1 MKTSVHT
8 SALFARRVFSTLF
21 IMPVVVGLHFSG
33 TPTVS
38 AGGFSLL
45 HNFGTND
52 HGVQPL
58 AGLTVGEDGY
68 LYGTTAE
75 GGQGSRG
82 QLFKVRPDGTDYTA
96 LKNFDGRDGAYPEAE
111 LVWDAGWLYGVTSYG
126 GSNDLGT
133 IFKVRTNGQDFTVL
147 RDFNIPEG
155 HFPQA
160 GLLVNNGV
168 LYGTAYSG
176 GDDDYGTLYRLQVD
190 GTDFTV
196 LKRFDGTNGCRSL
209 GGLTRSGDWLYG
221 TTTDGGSNQC
231 GVVFSIQT
239 DGSGYSV
246 LHHFELGAGGFPRGD
261 LVLNGTNLF
270 GTTAGGGTNGTGVIY
285 RVNTDGTGFVVL
297 HDFGDGSQGSAPQ
310 AGVWLDGQTL
320 YGATFEGGNPG
331 YGVIFKLQ
339 ADGMGYEVL
348 KNLDDWWIDGGYPQG
363 VVLVG
368 GTNLCGALAEGGGNG
383 YGALFSVSTDGSDY
397 RRIYDCSGGDGN
409 LPVGKLL
416 LAEARLYGVT
426 EGGGVAGGGTI
437 FSLGTNGNDYRV
449 SKDFTNALEGY
460 QVASDLRLAGNTLF
474 GATSYGGEN
483 DAGVLFRVETD
494 GSGFVVLKYFG
505 GTNSMYPRGGLL
517 LKNDVLYGVTCG
529 AGTEIP
535 GALFKIGTN
544 GDGFAFVKQFDGEG
558 EVRPNEGLLMAGDF
572 LYGSTIWGGTYS
584 QGTIYRIHPD
594 GTGYEVL
601 KEFDGSDGS
610 GPQPGMALSGATL
623 YGVTGGGGQGYGTL
637 FKINLDGTGFAVL
650 HVFDWETASQPV
662 GDLILSGDKLYG
674 ATVTGGA
681 YGGGTVYCINTNGSS
696 FGILKNFDFSACN
709 PQGAL
714 LLYGETIYG
723 TVTGTGGNDSGAVF
737 ALRPGLPQIDRQPE
751 SGTVS
756 LGAWTQLSAAV
767 AGYPPATVQWYFNA
781 TNEIAGATNLILE
794 LPDVQLEQSGN
805 YTLVAANE
813 IGSVTSLVA
822 VLHVSIVPPNITMS
836 PADQAGHL
844 GATAQFS
851 VMASGSPPL
860 SYQWLKDGHPLA
872 DDEKFSGCQTN
883 VLAVA
888 NLFGGDQ
895 GGYAVIVSN
904 SVGSVTSRVAT
915 LRVNLVVADDF
926 DPGLSPASGVSSLVQ
941 ALVVQPD
948 GKILVGGSFVPP
960 GQSMRFGLVRLNSDG
975 SVDSTFTS
983 TPNAFVS
990 SVHLL
995 ADGKIL
1001 IGGGFVIARENQYR
1015 FNLARLNPDGS
1026 LDTNFNCSANDNVY
1040 TLAAQPNRKVVVGGR
1055 FSQVGGQN
1063 RACLARLNAD
1073 GSLDSTFNPG
1083 CTNAVLT
1090 MTVQSDGRILVGG
1103 SFWWLAGTNCYNLGR
1118 LEDNGTLDFSYQPML
1133 SANGIYEIA
1142 RQQDDKLLVA
1152 YGMEFLRL
1160 NHDGTRDTSF
1170 AAVIN
1175 NPVLSA
1181 TCQPDG
1187 KILIGGVFT
1196 SVGGEPHAYLARLNT
1211 NGAVDVSFGAGANN
1225 WVRCLARQPNG
1236 DIVVGGDFTLLDGQ
1250 PRTLVGRLIECQP
1263 PTLTTSLPDRT
1274 AEVGST
1280 VSFKVQTTG
1289 RPVPQCGWFWNG
1301 VPLANTNTVLTLTNL
1316 QTTQAGTYTVGLS
1329 NAAGRV
1335 SSAPIN
1341 LLVVPPVARRNVPG
1355 LSVAGDVGSL
1365 LYLESTAALGES
1377 VVWTPRDT
1385 ITIQAAPQWWFDL
1398 TEPLPGSRFYRTWQ
1412 IGNPTVAPRLQLNFV
1427 PALTLTGQIND
1438 EIRVEGI
1445 NASGPTGAWFQLAT
1459 VTLTNSPQLYFD
1471 VSAIGQP
1478 ARLYRLTL
1486 NP

>member
-1 MKTSVHT
+1 MKTSLPPPTLGIRTVLPT
-8 SALFARRVFSTLF
+8 RFILAL
-21 IMPVVVGLHFSG
+21 VVGLHLAGPSSG
-33 TPTVS
+33 S
-38 AGGFSLL
+38 AGVFSLL
-45 HNFGTND
+45 HNFGTNN

-111 LVWDAGWLYGVTSYG
+111 LVWDDGWLYGVTSYG

-133 IFKVRTNGQDFTVL
+133 IFKVRTNGENFTVL
-147 RDFNIPEG
+147 RDFNVPEG

-160 GLLVNNGV
+160 RLLVNNGV
-168 LYGTAYSG
+168 IYGTAYSG
-176 GDDDYGTLYRLQVD
+176 GDNDYGTLYRLKVD

-209 GGLTRSGDWLYG
+209 GGLTQSGDWLYG
-221 TTTDGGSNQC
+221 ATTDGGSNQC

-239 DGSGYSV
+239 DGSGYAV
-246 LHHFELGAGGFPRGD
+246 LHHFDFDAGGFPRGD
-261 LVLNGTNLF
+261 LILNGTNLF

-285 RVNTDGTGFVVL
+285 RVNTDGTDFVVL

-310 AGVWLDGQTL
+310 SGVWLDGQTL

-339 ADGMGYEVL
+339 VDGMGFEVL

-368 GTNLCGALAEGGGNG
+368 GTNLCGALAEGGGYG
-383 YGALFSVSTDGSDY
+383 YGALFSISTDGSDY
-397 RRIYDCSGGDGN
+397 RRIYDCSGGDGS

-416 LAEARLYGVT
+416 RAEARLYGVT
-426 EGGGVAGGGTI
+426 EGGGATGGGTI
-437 FSLGTNGNDYRV
+437 FSLSTNGSDYRI

-460 QVASDLRLAGNTLF
+460 QVAGDLRLAGNTLF

-505 GTNSMYPRGGLL
+505 GTNSMHPRGGLML
-517 LKNDVLYGVTCG
+517 DSNVLYGVTCG
-529 AGTEIP
+529 EGTENP

-544 GDGFAFVKQFDGEG
+544 GDHFAFVKQFAGEG
-558 EVRPNEGLLMAGDF
+558 DVRPNEGLLMAGDF
-572 LYGSTIWGGTYS
+572 LYGSTLWGGTYS

-601 KEFDGSDGS
+601 KEFDGGDGS
-610 GPQPGMALSGATL
+610 GPQPGLTLADATL

-650 HVFDWETASQPV
+650 HVFDWETASHPV

-681 YGGGTVYCINTNGSS
+681 YGGGTVYCINTNGGSL
-696 FGILKNFDFSACN
+696 GILKNFDVSACN

-714 LLYGETIYG
+714 LLWGETIYG

-737 ALRPGLPQIDRQPE
+737 ALRPGLPQIDRHPE
-751 SGTVS
+751 SGTASV
-756 LGAWTQLSAAV
+756 GDWVRLSAAV

-813 IGSVTSLVA
+813 FGSVTSLVA
-822 VLHVSIVPPNITMS
+822 VLNVSVMPPNISVS
-836 PADQAGHL
+836 PADQTGHL

-851 VMASGSPPL
+851 VTASGTPPL
-860 SYQWLKDGHPLA
+860 SYQWRKDGHPLA

-904 SVGSVTSRVAT
+904 AAGSVTSRVAT
-915 LRVNLVVADDF
+915 LHVNLVVADSF
-926 DPGLSPASGVSSLVQ
+926 NPGLSPATGVGSMVQ
-941 ALVVQPD
+941 ALAIQPD
-948 GKILVGGSFVPP
+948 GKILVGGRFVPP
-960 GQSMRFGLVRLNSDG
+960 GQTTRSGLVRL
-975 SVDSTFTS
+975 
-983 TPNAFVS
+983 
-990 SVHLL
+990 H
-995 ADGKIL
+995 ADGAL
-1001 IGGGFVIARENQYR
+1001 DATFVPMPDGLVSCLNLQPDGRVLVGGGFTVSRGNQYR
-1015 FNLARLNPDGS
+1015 SNLARLNADGS
-1026 LDTNFNCSANDNVY
+1026 LDTNFNCSANDYVY
-1040 TLAAQPNRKVVVGGR
+1040 SLAVQPNGKVVVGGQ
-1055 FSQVGGQN
+1055 FSQVASQN

-1073 GSLDSTFNPG
+1073 GSLDPTFNPG
-1083 CTNAVLT
+1083 STNAVRAVT
-1090 MTVQSDGRILVGG
+1090 AQSDGRIIVAGA
-1103 SFWWLAGTNCYNLGR
+1103 FWWLAGQTCHNLGR
-1118 LEDNGTLDFSYQPML
+1118 LNEDGTFDASYQPGL
-1133 SANGIYEIA
+1133 FGNSISYAFL
-1142 RQQDDKLLVA
+1142 QPDDKLLVA

-1181 TCQPDG
+1181 TSQPDG
-1187 KILIGGVFT
+1187 KILIGGAFT

-1263 PTLTTSLPDRT
+1263 PILTTNWPDRT

-1289 RPVPQCGWFWNG
+1289 RPVPQCEWFWNDA
-1301 VPLANTNTVLTLTNL
+1301 PLAGTNTILNLTNL
-1316 QTTQAGTYTVGLS
+1316 QPSQAGIYTVVLS

-1335 SSAPIN
+1335 ASAPFN

-1385 ITIQAAPQWWFDL
+1385 ITIQAVPQWWFDL
-1398 TEPLPGSRFYRTWQ
+1398 TEPLPAPRFYRVWQ
-1412 IGNPTVAPRLQLNFV
+1412 TGNPTVPPRLQLNFV
-1427 PALTLTGQIND
+1427 PALTLTGQISD

-1445 NASGPTGAWFQLAT
+1445 NASGPTDAWFQLAT

-1471 VSAIGQP
+1471 VSALGQP
-1478 ARLYRLTL
+1478 ARLYRLTP